1 MIDQELK
8 NKAFKLRE
16 KGLSY
21 NNISTQTGISKG
33 VLSYWFNSQ
42 SWSQHIA
49 LANKTRNLLE
59 SKERIARMNK
69 ARAEKLQKIHEKTRF
84 DADQEYGKF
93 KNDRIFVAGLM
104 LYIGEGDKSKDNPR
118 VRIGNIDVN
127 VLSIFIKFLERY
139 CLIPRE
145 KVRFWLLAYPDTDT
159 NLALDWWSKKLNLTK
174 NQLYKTQIIE
184 GRHKT
189 RKLLYGVGNIILS
202 SRVLKVKILKW
213 IDLISEDLA

>member
-1 MIDQELK
+1 
-8 NKAFKLRE
+8 
-16 KGLSY
+16 
-21 NNISTQTGISKG
+21 
-33 VLSYWFNSQ
+33 
-42 SWSQHIA
+42 
-49 LANKTRNLLE
+49 
-59 SKERIARMNK
+59 
-69 ARAEKLQKIHEKTRF
+69 
-84 DADQEYGKF
+84 
-93 KNDRIFVAGLM
+93 M